1 MHQINIKPLSVN
13 LAWQGKRYKT
23 IEYKVYE
30 RMIMYDLP
38 KLEIPEG
45 NLRLELEFGL
55 SNANADLDNPV
66 KPFLDILQKKYGFND
81 SRIYEATIRKKIVP
95 KTKEYTR
102 FLITG
107 I

>member
-13 LAWQGKRYKT
+13 LAWQGGRKKSKNYND
-23 IEYKVYE
+23 YE
-30 RMIMYDLP
+30 KHVFFSLP
-38 KLEIPEG
+38 KLEIPPG

-55 SNANADLDNPV
+55 SNSNADIDNPV

-81 SRIYEATIRKKIVP
+81 SRVYEAIIKKVIVP
-95 KTKEYTR
+95 RTKEYTK
-102 FLITG
+102 FLISS